1 MRFDRR
7 TLNLRS
13 MKEKDAE
20 ELCFQAEAMSG
31 AERERKT
38 QWLRDMAKKSPD
50 NINSKAILTIEEK
63 NTKKVVGIIIAD
75 RAQYVMFATVIIPNE
90 HNNILKYGYDAV
102 DQFIKVC
109 KEQCPNLKKVKLNKK
124 NAAAKIYLD
133 KNKADKNSCEF
144 GYVSVV

>member
-38 QWLRDMAKKSPD
+38 HLLRDMVRNSPD
-50 NINSKAILTIEEK
+50 NINSKAVLTIEEK
-63 NTKKVVGIIIAD
+63 DTAKVIGIIITE

-90 HNNILKYGYDAV
+90 QNILKYGYDAV

-109 KEQCPNLKKVKLNKK
+109 KEECPNLKKVKLSKE
-124 NAAAKIYLD
+124 NAASKIYLE
-133 KNKADKNSCEF
+133 KKGLKFE
-144 GYVSVV
+144 YVKVA